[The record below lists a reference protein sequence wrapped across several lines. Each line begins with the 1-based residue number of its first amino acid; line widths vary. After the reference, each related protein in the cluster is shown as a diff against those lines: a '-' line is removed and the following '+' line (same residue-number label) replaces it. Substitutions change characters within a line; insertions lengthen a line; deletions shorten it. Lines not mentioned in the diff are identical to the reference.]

1 MLEVLGR
8 PNSINVRKVLW
19 TCAELGLEVRH
30 VPWGAG
36 ELSLASAEFRALNP
50 MGLVP
55 VLRDPAAR
63 EGRGLVLR
71 ESNTICRYLA
81 AREHRHD
88 LLPEDAAAR
97 AEVEQWMDW
106 MATELNTA
114 WRYAFMGL
122 VRRSPAHQDAAAIAA
137 SAAEWNRQM
146 GFLEQALRTTGTS
159 SISSTSGPAFATAHG
174 FTLADIVLG
183 LATHRWVMTPIEHAE
198 LPAVRAYYERLS
210 QRPAFLAHGRNGIP

>member
-1 MLEVLGR
+1 MLEVFGR

-19 TCAELGLEVRH
+19 TCAELGLEIRH

-55 VLRDPAAR
+55 VLRDAEAH

-81 AREHRHD
+81 AREHRRD
-88 LLPEDAAAR
+88 LMPEAAAAR

-106 MATELNTA
+106 MATELNNA

-146 GFLEQALRTTGTS
+146 GFLEQALLATA
-159 SISSTSGPAFATAHG
+159 PASDAAGAAYATAHG

-183 LATHRWVMTPIEHAE
+183 LATHRWVMTPIEHAD

>member
-19 TCAELGLEVRH
+19 TCAEAGLPIRH

-36 ELSLASAEFRALNP
+36 DLSLASAEFRALNP

-55 VLRDPAAR
+55 VLRDPGAR
-63 EGRGLVLR
+63 DGRDLVLR

-81 AREHRHD
+81 TRARRHD

-106 MATELNTA
+106 MATELNNA
-114 WRYAFMGL
+114 WRTAFMGL
-122 VRRSPAHQDAAAIAA
+122 VRKSPAHQDAAAITA

-146 GFLEQALRTTGTS
+146 GFLEQALQA
-159 SISSTSGPAFATAHG
+159 SGAFATAHG

-183 LATHRWVMTPIEHAE
+183 LATHRWVMTPIAHAD

>member
-36 ELSLASAEFRALNP
+36 DLSLASAEFRAFNP

-55 VLRDPAAR
+55 VLRDPSAH
-63 EGRGLVLR
+63 GGQGLVLR
-71 ESNTICRYLA
+71 ESHAICRYLA
-81 AREHRHD
+81 ARERRHD
-88 LLPEDAAAR
+88 LLPQEPAAR

-106 MATELNTA
+106 MATELNNA

-122 VRRSPAHQDAAAIAA
+122 VRRSTAHADATAVAA
-137 SAAEWNRQM
+137 SAGEWNRQM
-146 GFLEQALRTTGTS
+146 GFLEQALQETG
-159 SISSTSGPAFATAHG
+159 AHVTRQG

-183 LATHRWVMTPIEHAE
+183 LATHRWVLTPIEHAA

>member
-19 TCAELGLEVRH
+19 TCAELRLEIRH

-36 ELSLASAEFRALNP
+36 DLSLASAEFRALNP

-55 VLRDPAAR
+55 VLRDPAAN
-63 EGRGLVLR
+63 GGHGLVLR
-71 ESNTICRYLA
+71 ESNTLCRYLA
-81 AREHRHD
+81 ARERRHD
-88 LLPEDAAAR
+88 LLPADAAVR

-106 MATELNTA
+106 MATELNNA
-114 WRYAFMGL
+114 WRHAFMGL
-122 VRRSPAHQDAAAIAA
+122 VRRSPAHQDAAAVAA

-146 GFLEQALRTTGTS
+146 GFLEQALQDTG
-159 SISSTSGPAFATAHG
+159 AYATPHG

>member
-19 TCAELGLEVRH
+19 TCAELGLPIRH

-36 ELSLASAEFRALNP
+36 GLALASAEFRAFNP

-55 VLRDPAAR
+55 VLRDLAAN

-81 AREHRHD
+81 AREGRHD
-88 LLPEDAAAR
+88 LLPAAVAAR

-106 MATELNTA
+106 MATELNNA
-114 WRYAFMGL
+114 WRHAFMGL
-122 VRRSPAHQDAAAIAA
+122 VRASPAHQDPGAIAA

-146 GFLEQALRTTGTS
+146 GFLEQALLANG
-159 SISSTSGPAFATAHG
+159 GYATAHG

-183 LATHRWVMTPIEHAE
+183 LATHRWVMTPIAHAE

>member
-19 TCAELGLEVRH
+19 TCAELDLEVRH

-55 VLRDPAAR
+55 VLRDGAAHG
-63 EGRGLVLR
+63 GRGLVLR
-71 ESNTICRYLA
+71 ESHTQCRYLA
-81 AREHRHD
+81 AREGRHD
-88 LLPEDAAAR
+88 LLPQEAGAR

-106 MATELNTA
+106 MATELNNA
-114 WRYAFMGL
+114 WRYAFLGL
-122 VRRSPAHQDAAAIAA
+122 VRRSPAHQDAAAIDA

-146 GFLEQALRTTGTS
+146 GFLEQALQSTG
-159 SISSTSGPAFATAHG
+159 AHATALG

-183 LATHRWVMTPIEHAE
+183 LATHRWVMTPIEHAD
-198 LPAVRAYYERLS
+198 LPAVQAYYERLS
-210 QRPAFLAHGRNGIP
+210 ERPAFLAHGRNGMP